1 MRVLLALAG
10 PTAVGKTEV
19 SLKLA
24 PLINAEVVCSDS
36 RQIYKYLDIGT
47 AKVPE
52 SRRAGIPHHLLDI
65 ALPDE
70 KITLS
75 DYQQKAYAAINEI
88 FDKGRIALMVGG
100 TGLYI
105 KAVTEGYELPFA
117 PPQKDFR
124 EKCSE
129 EVKKQGTLHL
139 HQRLAEVDA
148 ESAGK
153 IHPNDARRIIRAL
166 EVYQFTGKPLSSY
179 TFKEVNPLN
188 ARILKICLSM
198 DRKRLYQKINDRVLK
213 MVEKGLVEE
222 VKKVLDMG
230 YENSLME
237 MKVMGYHEFIPYFQ
251 GKISLDEA
259 IARFQKDTRNYAKRQ
274 ITWFRADKEI
284 IWVDLDKFSG
294 IEEAVKRIKEI
305 VDENIK

>member
-1 MRVLLALAG
+1 MRVLVALAG

-24 PLINAEVVCSDS
+24 PLINAEIVCSDS

-52 SRRAGIPHHLLDI
+52 SKRVGIPHHLLDI

-75 DYQQKAYAAINEI
+75 DYQQKAYEAINEI
-88 FDKGRIALMVGG
+88 FARRKIALMVGG

-124 EKCSE
+124 EKCME
-129 EVKKQGTLHL
+129 EAKKFGSLHL
-139 HQRLAEVDA
+139 HKRLADVDA
-148 ESAGK
+148 ESARK

-179 TFKEVNPLN
+179 TFKEINPLN
-188 ARILKICLSM
+188 AKIIKIGLNM
-198 DRKRLYQKINDRVLK
+198 DRKRLYNKINDRVLK
-213 MVEKGLVEE
+213 MVDKGLVEE

-230 YENSLME
+230 YENALRE
-237 MKVMGYHEFIPYFQ
+237 MKVMGYHEFIPYFH
-251 GKISLDEA
+251 GKIPLDEA
-259 IARFQKDTRNYAKRQ
+259 IAWFQKDTRNYAKRQ
-274 ITWFRADKEI
+274 LTWFGADNEI
-284 IWVDLDKFSG
+284 IWIDLDKFFS
-294 IEEAVKRIKEI
+294 IDEAVKRIKEI
-305 VDENIK
+305 IDENIK